1 MAMFRNA
8 HDAFL
13 MYLTSP
19 DDSGVV
25 SISNTC
31 RDGVVGYRLSNGQVD
46 QYPAI
51 WSIPVSLCA
60 KAIRQFMHS
69 DGKQPDC
76 VTWVKSHWSG

>member
-51 WSIPVSLCA
+51 WSIPGLPPPQRTLSIGMMSLSEVL
-60 KAIRQFMHS
+60 H
-69 DGKQPDC
+69 G
-76 VTWVKSHWSG
+76 T